1 MVKNLHVSC
10 FLFLYSLI
18 IAQASSYFEKY
29 ISWRDIHNGYRIV
42 YDTNEKEYYI
52 CGSFKDKVLDQW
64 GGYSLLMNQ
73 NGDVIETTEF
83 LEQQHKYEI
92 SLRSIVNTSNKVA
105 LVGFTSEHKDGSKSG
120 SHLILIDKENEFI
133 EERELGSFLFSDGTY
148 DFTQTGDNG
157 YLLAG
162 EIFPVIEGSP
172 DLSEPYLIKVDVQGN
187 QLWDTTYH
195 YPAMPL
201 LEKYKKYLTKTSI
214 C

>member
-83 LEQQHKYEI
+83 
-92 SLRSIVNTSNKVA
+92 
-105 LVGFTSEHKDGSKSG
+105 
-120 SHLILIDKENEFI
+120 
-133 EERELGSFLFSDGTY
+133 
-148 DFTQTGDNG
+148 
-157 YLLAG
+157 
-162 EIFPVIEGSP
+162 
-172 DLSEPYLIKVDVQGN
+172 
-187 QLWDTTYH
+187 
-195 YPAMPL
+195 
-201 LEKYKKYLTKTSI
+201 
-214 C
+214 